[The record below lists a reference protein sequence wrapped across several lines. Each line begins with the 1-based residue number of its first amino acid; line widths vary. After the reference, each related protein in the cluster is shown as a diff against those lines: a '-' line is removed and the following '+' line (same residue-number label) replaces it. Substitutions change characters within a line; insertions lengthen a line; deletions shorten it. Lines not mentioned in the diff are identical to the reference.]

1 MAEMELREYLRPGER
16 VCWQGRTERFPL
28 LDNGTRMRTLGLW
41 IGTTALTGGVL
52 VLYCHLSQR
61 RSMGFIGLVIL
72 VAALIATAPFLERR
86 TLLRQKY
93 WITDQRAILMTRDN
107 TFFELELSDID
118 DFRVV
123 RDLAAE
129 DCLVLGSCMFGE
141 IDRQLRWRA
150 CHPKIALCN
159 GGEEDRVMGLIC
171 YCVGNAE
178 GAAAQL
184 RRRRGMA

>member
-1 MAEMELREYLRPGER
+1 MMTEESLQTYLRADER
-16 VCWQGRTERFPL
+16 VCWQGRTGNFPL

-41 IGTTALTGGVL
+41 IGTAAVTGGVL
-52 VLYCHLSQR
+52 VVYCHLVPQ
-61 RSMGFIGLVIL
+61 RSMGFIGLVAL
-72 VAALIATAPFLERR
+72 VGMIIAAAPFLERR

-93 WITDQRAILMTRDN
+93 WLTNQRAILMTRDN
-107 TFFELELSDID
+107 TFFDMELSDID

-123 RDLAAE
+123 REIAAE

-150 CHPKIALCN
+150 CHPMIHLQN
-159 GGEEDRVMGLIC
+159 GGDEDRVMGLIC

-184 RRRRGMA
+184 RQRLGT